1 VTAAEDIAG
10 MNAAQVAK
18 RLGIPNSERGFKIF
32 EFSAP
37 KSGIASP
44 VFRTDIGFIG
54 GGLTSGGAREFV
66 IPNGPI
72 PSAAYYWMA
81 Q

>member
-1 VTAAEDIAG
+1 MDL
-10 MNAAQVAK
+10 
-18 RLGIPNSERGFKIF
+18 RFF
-32 EFSAP
+32 EFNAP

-44 VFRTDIGFIG
+44 VFRTDIGLIG

-66 IPNGPI
+66 LPNGPI
-72 PSAAYYWMA
+72 PSAAYYWIA